1 MRSFKFLIVFF
12 LALGLLHSTEEMAKK
27 ESKSCITCH
36 KTARG
41 GRPGNSMLSPRGFN
55 YLKSIIQGE
64 DYVPNQNY
72 RQLGILAS
80 KIAEN
85 RRKRDGGGEPETPP
99 VKAEEPTPED
109 SASPAQAP
117 LEEEATASGDEAAPV
132 PSETVPENPRPT
144 PEPEVVRPEPVEE
157 KIPGPAPSVKSQ
169 ETEARETPPKSPVAE
184 EAPAATGWA
193 ALTQKKVVTPVS
205 VESSLV
211 TSSSEIPGSPVQEVP
226 AGDVMILHRD
236 KPATVHLPIW
246 FNDWEYDD
254 YF

>member
-1 MRSFKFLIVFF
+1 MRSFKLLIPFF
-12 LALGLLHSTEEMAKK
+12 LGTGLLHSTEEMAKK
-27 ESKSCITCH
+27 ENKSCITCH

-55 YLKSIIQGE
+55 YLKSIIQSE

-85 RRKRDGGGEPETPP
+85 RRKRDGGGEVEPTPVKTEEAAPESSPEPVETPP
-99 VKAEEPTPED
+99 
-109 SASPAQAP
+109 
-117 LEEEATASGDEAAPV
+117 EEETVNPQNEVEPVQQEVPEPAPV
-132 PSETVPENPRPT
+132 P
-144 PEPEVVRPEPVEE
+144 EVSRPEPVKED
-157 KIPGPAPSVKSQ
+157 PGPVTLENTQ
-169 ETEARETPPKSPVAE
+169 EKPAGEISEKPAAAREV
-184 EAPAATGWA
+184 PAVTSWA
-193 ALTQKKVVTPVS
+193 QLTRKKVVTPVAS
-205 VESSLV
+205 AESSQ
-211 TSSSEIPGSPVQEVP
+211 TTTGSGVQEVSVQEVP

-236 KPATVHLPIW
+236 KPAAVHLPIW